1 MGVSG
6 GSEWWGALF
15 VLEVVREFVIF
26 QLLDEVNLMKGVWK
40 GGGVGVWMRG
50 CVPNGGCL

>member
-1 MGVSG
+1 M
-6 GSEWWGALF
+6 
-15 VLEVVREFVIF
+15 LEVVREFVNF

-40 GGGVGVWMRG
+40 GGGGVGVWMRG